1 VVDIKFMNNV
11 QQPIA
16 MSYQRDK
23 EQKKTDIQQAFTELI
38 NSNGYD
44 KTTIRQ
50 IAKKADISVGI
61 IYHYYPQG
69 KPSIAATIYEKNLR
83 ETITP
88 YSSNTDNIDEM
99 LRNHLKSHR
108 ENSELYKAF
117 DQAILADHGVF
128 EAIKKD
134 RRQIMIEYLEEKG
147 SPVELV
153 DGWLTTYNVI
163 DAVIHKHLYIN
174 PVCETDSELVN
185 LLNTIYTAINS

>member
-1 VVDIKFMNNV
+1 MNNV

-50 IAKKADISVGI
+50 ITKKADISIGI

-69 KPSIAATIYEKNLR
+69 KTSIAAAIYEKNLR
-83 ETITP
+83 ETMP
-88 YSSNTDNIDEM
+88 QYGFDTDNIEEM
-99 LRNHLKSHR
+99 LRNHLKSHI

-117 DQAILADHGVF
+117 DQAILADHEVF
-128 EAIKKD
+128 ESIKKE
-134 RRQIMIEYLEEKG
+134 RRQIMIEYLEEND
-147 SPVELV
+147 SSIELV
-153 DGWLTTYNVI
+153 DRWLTTYNVI

-174 PVCETDSELVN
+174 PVCETDTELIN
-185 LLNTIYTAINS
+185 LLHIIYTAIIS